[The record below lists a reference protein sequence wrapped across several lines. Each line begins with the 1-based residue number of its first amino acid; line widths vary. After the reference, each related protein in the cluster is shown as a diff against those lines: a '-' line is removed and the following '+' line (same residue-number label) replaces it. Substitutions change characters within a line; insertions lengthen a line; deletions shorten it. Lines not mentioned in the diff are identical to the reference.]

1 MIFFLKGWIEA
12 EEVPEYAVFTKEPKA
27 KKSKRHMKYAREE
40 REAEE
45 IKKKLNENSESLES
59 QIMKRQSDRANGF
72 GSLLD
77 KLMEKYGDG
86 EDDSDVV
93 DFDKLLKKKANRKAG
108 PSKAKAKDIDS
119 KPKDRKVKSGRV
131 TKTHK

>member
-1 MIFFLKGWIEA
+1 
-12 EEVPEYAVFTKEPKA
+12 
-27 KKSKRHMKYAREE
+27 
-40 REAEE
+40 
-45 IKKKLNENSESLES
+45 
-59 QIMKRQSDRANGF
+59 MKRQSDRANGF

-93 DFDKLLKKKANRKAG
+93 DFDKLLKKKTNRKAG
-108 PSKAKAKDIDS
+108 PSKAKAKHADS

-131 TKTHK
+131 TKSHK